1 MAAVPLTRG
10 QGAWLVAIVAAG
22 AVLRFVPIWFG
33 LPFLRARPDEQIA
46 VGVALSALGG
56 DPNPHFFHWP
66 SLTFYVFAAL
76 FAAVSWVRGA
86 SAPDPLLTD
95 VEWTLVARGLV
106 ALVGTAT
113 LVAVFRIGR
122 SVGGAAAGLLAAL
135 FLAVALLHVR
145 DSHFAMTDVLTT
157 FIVAVALALLL
168 DAIETPDGRMLTG
181 AAFVSGLAAS
191 TKYNAAALLA
201 AVAAAHLLRRRVA
214 RRADSRDRGRWAE
227 GLAALAAFGAGF
239 LVGTPYAVLDF
250 GKFHTDVRFT
260 VAHLAGGHGAD
271 LGPGWS
277 YHARRSLP
285 YGLGIPTF
293 AAAVAGIVPLARYY
307 PRQALVLGA
316 FTLAL
321 YASLGRGQTVFFR
334 YILPLFP
341 VACVSA
347 AVAVM
352 HAARWTAARFRLP
365 ARVPLYAITAA
376 LAIPAALNCVWFD
389 VLLARTDTRLL
400 AARWLQPR
408 LRPESTLH
416 DAGGEYTLLDLRGVR
431 FHPWTF
437 DSATRSFGHPEGK
450 LPDWLVVH
458 ESPLR
463 VYTPR
468 RLEIEEI
475 ARSRYT
481 LVRTFAGA
489 PTTGGAVYDY
499 QDAFFVPF
507 SRFWTL
513 PRPGPTIKIYRR
525 AGE

>member
-10 QGAWLVAIVAAG
+10 QAAWLVAIVAAG
-22 AVLRFVPIWFG
+22 ALLRFVPIWFG
-33 LPFLRARPDEQIA
+33 LPFLRARPDEQVAID
-46 VGVALSALGG
+46 VALSALRG

-76 FAAVSWVRGA
+76 FAVASWLRGA
-86 SAPDPLLTD
+86 AAPDPLLTAVD
-95 VEWTLVARGLV
+95 WTLVARGFV
-106 ALVGTAT
+106 ALAGTAT

-122 SVGGAAAGLLAAL
+122 SVAGPAAGLLAAL

-168 DAIETPDGRMLTG
+168 DAIETPDARMLTG
-181 AAFVSGLAAS
+181 AAFVAGLAAS
-191 TKYNAAALLA
+191 TKYSAAALLA
-201 AVAAAHLLRRRVA
+201 AVAAAHLLRRVA
-214 RRADSRDRGRWAE
+214 ARAEPRHGAAWAE
-227 GLAALAAFGAGF
+227 GLAALGAFAAGF

-250 GKFHTDVRFT
+250 EKFDTDLRFT
-260 VAHLAGGHGAD
+260 VTHLAGGHGVD

-293 AAAVAGIVPLARYY
+293 AAAVAGIVPLVRHY

-316 FTLAL
+316 FALAL
-321 YASLGRGQTVFFR
+321 YVSLARGQTVFFR
-334 YILPLFP
+334 YILPIFP

-347 AVAVM
+347 AVAVI
-352 HAARWTAARFRLP
+352 HAARWAAARLHLP
-365 ARVPLYAITAA
+365 ASVPLYVTAA
-376 LAIPAALNCVWFD
+376 LLATPAAINCVWFD

-400 AARWLQPR
+400 AARWLEPR

-431 FHPWTF
+431 FHRWPF
-437 DSATRSFGHPEGK
+437 HPATRSFGHPEGK

-468 RLEIEEI
+468 RVEIEEI
-475 ARSRYT
+475 ARTRYT

-513 PRPGPTIKIYRR
+513 RRPGPTITVYQR